1 MCSAIGI
8 FQHKQFVQSWRL
20 PFYFIC
26 VWQLTQ
32 AAQGLAEG
40 TNVQVAYGDYMI
52 NYMLEKAG
60 GSEDEQTAEAM
71 ETTHEAMETTH
82 EAVTAVSA
90 VVETEGEVAHQQE
103 YTGEATSV
111 TQTTVEGQQVWGLIM
126 TIKVLLWT
134 FKLLAELCDAM
145 T

>member
-1 MCSAIGI
+1 M
-8 FQHKQFVQSWRL
+8 
-20 PFYFIC
+20 
-26 VWQLTQ
+26 TQ

-71 ETTHEAMETTH
+71 ETTHQAMETTH

-90 VVETEGEVAHQQE
+90 VVETEGEVTHQQE

-111 TQTTVEGQQVWGLIM
+111 TQTTVEQQQV
-126 TIKVLLWT
+126 
-134 FKLLAELCDAM
+134 
-145 T
+145 

>member
-1 MCSAIGI
+1 M
-8 FQHKQFVQSWRL
+8 
-20 PFYFIC
+20 
-26 VWQLTQ
+26 TQ

-71 ETTHEAMETTH
+71 ETTHR
-82 EAVTAVSA
+82 AVTAVSA
-90 VVETEGEVAHQQE
+90 VVETEGEVTHQQE

-111 TQTTVEGQQVWGLIM
+111 TQTTVEQQQV
-126 TIKVLLWT
+126 
-134 FKLLAELCDAM
+134 
-145 T
+145 

>member
-1 MCSAIGI
+1 M
-8 FQHKQFVQSWRL
+8 
-20 PFYFIC
+20 
-26 VWQLTQ
+26 TQ

-71 ETTHEAMETTH
+71 ETTHEA
-82 EAVTAVSA
+82 VTAVSA

-103 YTGEATSV
+103 YTGEATPV
-111 TQTTVEGQQVWGLIM
+111 TQTTVEQ
-126 TIKVLLWT
+126 
-134 FKLLAELCDAM
+134 
-145 T
+145 